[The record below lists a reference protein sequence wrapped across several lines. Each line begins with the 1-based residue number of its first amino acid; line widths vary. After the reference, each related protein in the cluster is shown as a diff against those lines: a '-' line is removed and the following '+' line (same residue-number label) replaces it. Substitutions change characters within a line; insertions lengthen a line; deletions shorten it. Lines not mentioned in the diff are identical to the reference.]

1 MVRIALPAADQ
12 NLRPGAFARADIQS
26 GATLGAIVP
35 QTAVLSDEQGNYA
48 MIVNAQQ
55 KIERRA
61 VTVAGTRSEGLL
73 VSAGLNNTD
82 RVVAIAGA
90 FLRIGEQVVVAPSPQ
105 SAATATSAPANH
117 APSAP

>member
-1 MVRIALPAADQ
+1 
-12 NLRPGAFARADIQS
+12 
-26 GATLGAIVP
+26 
-35 QTAVLSDEQGNYA
+35 VLSDEQGNYA

-73 VSAGLNNTD
+73 VSAGLTNTD

-90 FLRIGEQVVVAPSPQ
+90 FLRIDEQVVVAPSPG
-105 SAATATSAPANH
+105 AATAGSAPASH
-117 APSAP
+117 SPSAP